1 VSIVSKIRFRHEE
14 GDRARDEFWRKQF
27 ETPDAL
33 KWLENNK
40 LIVVSTAVHRA
51 VKEAL
56 KGRSGTFHADE
67 KIVSQPTEEAR
78 S

>member
-14 GDRARDEFWRKQF
+14 GDKARDEFWRKQF
-27 ETPDAL
+27 ETPDAR
-33 KWLENNK
+33 KWLEDNK

-56 KGRSGTFHADE
+56 KGGSGTFHAGE
-67 KIVSQPTEEAR
+67 MIVSKSIQEAR